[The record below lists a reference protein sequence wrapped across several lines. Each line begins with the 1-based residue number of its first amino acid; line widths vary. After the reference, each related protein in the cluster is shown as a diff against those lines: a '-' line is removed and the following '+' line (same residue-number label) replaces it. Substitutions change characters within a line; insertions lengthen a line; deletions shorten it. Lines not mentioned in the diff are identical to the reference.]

1 MINEDFYKNILE
13 ASHDEIYVTDGK
25 GIAIYCNK
33 SFEKNYDMKR
43 EDVLGKSIDYLL
55 KNKVCD
61 RSPLPYV
68 MKYKKPFSIQQTT
81 NMGRTMMI
89 TATPTFDDN
98 GEINMI
104 VENCR
109 DITELQ
115 NMRKNLEN
123 TQQEMLK
130 YKKEVAELR
139 KSSKD
144 NTDFIINSPKL
155 KELTDM
161 VIRISD
167 VSSNVLITGESGT
180 GKSVLAKYIHTNSAR
195 KNEAFIKINCAT
207 VSASLLESEL
217 FGYVSGA
224 FTGANKGGKVG
235 LVELANGG
243 TLFLDEIGEVP
254 LHLQSKFLDLI
265 QDKVFTPIGSTKSRT
280 IDVRIIAA
288 TNLNLANQ
296 VKNKLFRADLYY
308 RLKVV
313 EIESPPLR
321 ERKEDIKKI
330 AEHYIKKFGNEY
342 NRNIEITDDSYSVLS
357 SYSWPGNIR
366 ELQHVIEQLVVT
378 ASSNIVDVEDIPS
391 YIIKGNEKTSKI
403 DNNIFS
409 NNKNFTLA
417 DVIEATEKRVIGD
430 YFKKYKST
438 YRVAEALGI
447 SQSKASRLYR
457 KYFNEKVF

>member
-1 MINEDFYKNILE
+1 MENFNFYKNILE

-55 KNKVCD
+55 ENKICD

-89 TATPTFDDN
+89 TATPTFDEN
-98 GEINMI
+98 GEIEMI

-115 NMRKNLEN
+115 NMKENLE
-123 TQQEMLK
+123 TAQKEMLK
-130 YKKEVAELR
+130 YKKEVTELR
-139 KSSKD
+139 QKSQD
-144 NTDFIINSPKL
+144 NTDFVINSPKL

-180 GKSVLAKYIHTNSAR
+180 GKSVLAKYIHNNSSR
-195 KNEAFIKINCAT
+195 KDESFIKINCAT

-265 QDKVFTPIGSTKSRT
+265 QEKVFTPIGSTKSKT

-321 ERKEDIKKI
+321 ERKEDIREI
-330 AEHYIKKFGNEY
+330 AEHYIRKFENEY
-342 NRNIEITDDSYSVLS
+342 NRKIEITKECYEVLIN
-357 SYSWPGNIR
+357 YGWPGNIR

-378 ASSNIVDVEDIPS
+378 ATNNVVDIEDIPK
-391 YIIKGNEKTSKI
+391 YIYNGKDK
-403 DNNIFS
+403 
-409 NNKNFTLA
+409 
-417 DVIEATEKRVIGD
+417 TEKPESKMFRNNDKLTLEGIIEETEKNIIGE
-430 YFKKYKST
+430 YFEKYKST
-438 YRVAEALGI
+438 YKVADALGI

-457 KYFNEKVF
+457 KYFNEKI